1 MSFRFIDI
9 SRPLNLGHSSTNDN
23 INVIYQFFI
32 PDNKERYKEIKEC
45 LIQNINNRYVDKVI
59 LLNERMYTHQELGI
73 KNSDKLEQIDIG
85 KRLTF
90 AETFR
95 QISERN
101 IVGYNVIMNSDI
113 FVDETI
119 NKLRFSD
126 IHTNKAMLAQ
136 LRYNYV
142 SGTSLNQHSIWAS
155 LIVKMLGLYI
165 LILILL
171 RKNTNCLNSILGLL
185 DATTNSFIYLKYL
198 DMK

>member
-9 SRPLNLGHSSTNDN
+9 SRPLNLGRSSTGDN
-23 INVIYQFFI
+23 VNVIYQFFI

-45 LIQNINNRYVDKVI
+45 LMHNINNRYVDKVI

-113 FVDETI
+113 FVM
-119 NKLRFSD
+119 R
-126 IHTNKAMLAQ
+126 Q
-136 LRYNYV
+136 
-142 SGTSLNQHSIWAS
+142 SITKV
-155 LIVKMLGLYI
+155 L
-165 LILILL
+165 
-171 RKNTNCLNSILGLL
+171 
-185 DATTNSFIYLKYL
+185 
-198 DMK
+198 